1 MKRNIPRLAMFMS
14 IAAFMSACST
24 VNKIQVDPI
33 TGNNSSKEN
42 AASCFVQKNDGSIEY
57 YTSLKLVTGVFASPY
72 LLADGKIKI
81 NAAGIEAY
89 QNQDH
94 YAISQLCIQ
103 NGHKS
108 KVAKETLPGFA
119 VRIARGNL
127 NVYCKKYY
135 NGNKAVDEL
144 FIQAGDDG
152 KIVGY
157 TPAVLNELIKDHP
170 EAVNLLNSKKKMN
183 PVSKKL
189 LAVAEIYN
197 RGQMMSKN

>member
-1 MKRNIPRLAMFMS
+1 
-14 IAAFMSACST
+14 MSACST
-24 VNKIQVDPI
+24 VNKIQVDQI

-42 AASCFVQKNDGSIEY
+42 AASCFVQKNDGSIDY

-72 LLADGKIKI
+72 LLADGKTKI
-81 NAAGIEAY
+81 YSAGIKAY

-94 YAISQLCIQ
+94 YAVSQLYFET
-103 NGHKS
+103 GHKS

-119 VRIARGNL
+119 VRIAKGNL

-135 NGNKAVDEL
+135 NGTKAVDEL
-144 FIQAGDDG
+144 FIQSGTEG
-152 KIVGY
+152 KIVAY
-157 TPAVLNELIKDHP
+157 TPEILNELIKDHP
-170 EAVNLLNSKKKMN
+170 EAVNLLNSKKKIN